1 MAVVKVIRL
10 RLHDFGLSRVYCVP
24 ALGLKRD
31 FINCN
36 FLKCPD
42 ESDMLENPF
51 KASEL
56 HFRKLAFRK

>member
-1 MAVVKVIRL
+1 M
-10 RLHDFGLSRVYCVP
+10 P
-24 ALGLKRD
+24 ALGLERD